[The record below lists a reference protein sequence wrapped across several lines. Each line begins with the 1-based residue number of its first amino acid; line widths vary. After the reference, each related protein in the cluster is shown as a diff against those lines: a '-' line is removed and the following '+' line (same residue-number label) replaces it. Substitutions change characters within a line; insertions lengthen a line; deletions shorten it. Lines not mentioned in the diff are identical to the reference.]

1 MIPLGGL
8 SNIQTPIRMGSG
20 SSVLEQKSN
29 SSLIQTRVLGSELL
43 QEKGSV
49 SLSSAPFCSA
59 NPVISVLAASLW
71 FLSGSVKNFHTL
83 GHQSELLSVEQPLF
97 VLKDPNSSSGLNTG
111 SFPSVSIATCDILA
125 SLAMMLHQLWLN
137 L

>member
-1 MIPLGGL
+1 MVPLGGL

-20 SSVLEQKSN
+20 SSVLEQKTN

-49 SLSSAPFCSA
+49 SLGSAPFCSA

-83 GHQSELLSVEQPLF
+83 GHQSELFQLNRHYLF
-97 VLKDPNSSSGLNTG
+97 
-111 SFPSVSIATCDILA
+111 
-125 SLAMMLHQLWLN
+125 
-137 L
+137 